1 MPNIKSAKKRVALSK
16 AAYEKNKADK
26 SALKTAVKKF
36 EAAVASGNREQA
48 DSAYFRGLV
57 DELAERIPNLRSQML
72 RSLGNIQP
80 GYLLDPAYLKPGD
93 PD

>member
-1 MPNIKSAKKRVALSK
+1 MALTD
-16 AAYEKNKADK
+16 AE
-26 SALKTAVKKF
+26 ALKMD
-36 EAAVASGNREQA
+36 R
-48 DSAYFRGLV
+48 SACGLV